1 MQGERDDRQVCSILA
16 GANFPLDFW
25 GTWGAAGLNPASH
38 TDRPLLPR
46 PHRAPRPPTLFRA
59 SWSPAGAG
67 VPESPPGAPLTCR
80 KPLDAPA
87 PASSSRCRRP
97 ARGPA
102 RAGVTRRV
110 RPPAWAVPPAAP
122 RGTAAAQKSTAPTVC
137 P

>member
-1 MQGERDDRQVCSILA
+1 MGKPINVTPNVHEDQYLHFAFNSQSSHHYCFSGVSKDYAMSTAWEMAQGKMA
-16 GANFPLDFW
+16 F
-25 GTWGAAGLNPASH
+25 
-38 TDRPLLPR
+38 
-46 PHRAPRPPTLFRA
+46 
-59 SWSPAGAG
+59 
-67 VPESPPGAPLTCR
+67 LTCR